1 MLGKRDSLEI
11 TPSSPRRHETAEPA
25 LALNRFRSL
34 LLLPLL
40 AALTLSTGCER
51 RDKIEASSI
60 TTIDFWNGFTGP
72 DGKTMEKMVR
82 RFEHDNP
89 SIRVRMQI
97 IPWAQYY
104 DKLTL
109 GLAFKRAPDLFICH
123 ANRLQEFAQ
132 YGAFKALDAGM
143 AAEAGLDE
151 KDFLPIPWAAVHY
164 KGRVYGIPLDCHPLG
179 LYYNRRLFRAAGIVD
194 GAGEAKPPE
203 TWDEFLRDAHLLTK
217 KVGGEQ
223 QWGFSFTW
231 QHHNWYAFLYQHGG
245 SVLTPD
251 LRRAALNSPE
261 GIEATTQMR
270 GLIDKEKV
278 APSPEGIDAW
288 RGFRQGRV
296 AMALEGIYMLAD
308 LQKTEGL
315 DYAGAPVPQFGPVK
329 VTWAGSHVLCFPAS
343 GMGPRAGAAWK
354 LARYLSDHSLDWA
367 DGGQIPA
374 RISLIQTDRFRA
386 MRVQSAFAKQL
397 PYVRYEPPSTKST
410 EITPFI
416 DDAIEA
422 SLLGILTPRE
432 ALDEAAKRIDRAL
445 SRP

>member
-1 MLGKRDSLEI
+1 MLGK
-11 TPSSPRRHETAEPA
+11 HH
-25 LALNRFRSL
+25 
-34 LLLPLL
+34 PL
-40 AALTLSTGCER
+40 ALTLACSLALLALAGCGRRER
-51 RDKIEASSI
+51 AEAAGI

-82 RFEHDNP
+82 RFERENP

-109 GLAFKRAPDLFICH
+109 GLAFNQAPDVFICH

-132 YGAFKALDAGM
+132 YGAFKQLDDSM
-143 AAEAGLDE
+143 AAEAVLDQ

-164 KGRVYGIPLDCHPLG
+164 QGRLYGIPLDCHPLG
-179 LYYNRRLFRAAGIVD
+179 LYYNRKLFREAGIVD
-194 GAGEAKPPE
+194 SAGEAKPPE
-203 TWDEFLRDAHLLTK
+203 TWEEFLADARKLTK
-217 KVGGEQ
+217 KTASDQ
-223 QWGFSFTW
+223 QWGFVFTW
-231 QHHNWYAFLYQHGG
+231 QHSNWYAFLYQHGG

-251 LRRAALNSPE
+251 LKRAALNSPQAV
-261 GIEATTQMR
+261 EATTQMR
-270 GLIDKEKV
+270 DLIEKEKV

-296 AMALEGIYMLAD
+296 AMAMEGIYMLAD
-308 LQKTEGL
+308 LQNSPGL
-315 DYAGAPVPQFGPVK
+315 DYGGAPIPQFGPVRA
-329 VTWAGSHVLCFPAS
+329 TWAGSHCLCFPAKGS
-343 GMGPRAGAAWK
+343 GPRAEAAWK
-354 LARYLSDHSLDWA
+354 LATYLSNHSLDWA

-374 RISLIQTDRFRA
+374 RVSLLNTDRFRA
-386 MRVQSAFAKQL
+386 MRVQSQFAKQL
-397 PYVRYEPPSTKST
+397 PYVRYEPPSTKAT

-422 SLLGILTPRE
+422 SLLGLEPPKQ
-432 ALDEAAKRIDRAL
+432 ALDEAASRIDRVL